1 LEVLAKDSKGDALPM
16 LCLNDSI
23 RHDDPAVQPL
33 LSTIDEAQ
41 TLTQLILAV
50 WPLARV
56 LARHIVE
63 AVLAERA
70 QRPSAWPPCPTCGTA
85 LRSKGFA
92 QRQLMSLFG
101 PLRWRRR
108 VGRCPHGCA
117 IPQVAPFDE
126 ALGVQPQQRTSGEL
140 QCLGCALAVFVPFA
154 TAARLLGWYCGGVVS
169 PRAVWCWVQAAGHRA
184 MEHLQ
189 AELAAVAEGHGPP
202 PEPLTAEAA
211 ALPLALGA
219 DGVMVPFRPEGGK
232 PSGKLRWREIK
243 VGVLAR
249 LGQHRTRTGHIV
261 TRLAQRRLVA
271 VLGDIDALKPRLWLE
286 ALRQGI
292 GHAPQVVWLS
302 DGGRGLWRLFEE
314 QFAGSA
320 TGVLDF
326 YHAAQNLWKSAA
338 AWLDGRTT
346 KAQRWF
352 VWARHR
358 LRHGNPDGVLAD
370 LAEALDVEGL
380 PNTARDTLTTV
391 YAYLERHRAHIDYA
405 KYKELGLPLGSGMV
419 ESACKWL
426 IQQRFK
432 GVGMRW
438 SEDGFN
444 HLVHLRLAWV
454 NGRFEALFEL
464 ALSPNS

>member
-1 LEVLAKDSKGDALPM
+1 LPM
-16 LCLNDSI
+16 LCLSDSI
-23 RHDDPAVQPL
+23 RHDDPSVQQL
-33 LSTIDEAQ
+33 LSTIDEAH

-56 LARHIVE
+56 LAQHIVE
-63 AVLAERA
+63 YVLAERA
-70 QRPSAWPPCPTCGTA
+70 QQPFAWPRCPTCGTS

-92 QRQLMSLFG
+92 PRQLTSLVG

-108 VGRCPHGCA
+108 VGRCPHGCD

-126 ALGVQPQQRTSGEL
+126 VLEVQPHQRTSGEL
-140 QCLGCALAVFVPFA
+140 QYLGCALAVFVPFA
-154 TAARLLGWYCGGVVS
+154 TAARLLGWYCGGGVS
-169 PRAVWCWVQAAGHRA
+169 PHAVWGWVQTAGHQA

-189 AELAAVAEGHGPP
+189 AELTAVAQGHGPL
-202 PEPLTAEAA
+202 PEPLTAEEAT
-211 ALPLALGA
+211 LPLALGA
-219 DGVMVPFRPEGGK
+219 DGVLVPFRPHAGAPRGK
-232 PSGKLRWREIK
+232 IRWREVK

-249 LGQHRTRTGHIV
+249 VGQHRTRTGQSV
-261 TRLAQRRLVA
+261 PRLQHRRLVA
-271 VLGDIDALKPRLWLE
+271 VLGDIETLKPRLWLE

-292 GHAPQVVWLS
+292 KRAPQVVWLS

-314 QFAGSA
+314 QFSA
-320 TGVLDF
+320 SARGILDF

-346 KAQRWF
+346 KAHRWF
-352 VWARHR
+352 AWARHR

-380 PNTARDTLTTV
+380 PATARTTLTTV
-391 YAYLERHRAHIDYA
+391 YAYLERHRDHIDYA
-405 KYKELGLPLGSGMV
+405 TYKALGLPLGSGMV
-419 ESACKWL
+419 ESGCKWL

-454 NGRFEALFEL
+454 NGRFETLFGL
-464 ALSPNS
+464 DQSPNL

>member
-1 LEVLAKDSKGDALPM
+1 M
-16 LCLNDSI
+16 LCLSDSI

-33 LSTIDEAQ
+33 LSTIEQAQ
-41 TLTQLILAV
+41 TLAQLILAV

-56 LARHIVE
+56 LALHIIE
-63 AVLAERA
+63 YVLAERA
-70 QRPSAWPPCPTCGTA
+70 QRPIAWPPCPCCGRS

-92 QRQLMSLFG
+92 PRQLTSLFG

-126 ALGVQPQQRTSGEL
+126 TLGVQPHQRTSGEL

-169 PRAVWCWVQAAGHRA
+169 PRAVWCWVQAAGCQA

-189 AELAAVAEGHGPP
+189 EELVAVARGPEP
-202 PEPLTAEAA
+202 TPEPLTAAQV

-232 PSGKLRWREIK
+232 AKGKLRWREIK
-243 VGVLAR
+243 VGVLAH
-249 LGQHRTRTGHIV
+249 LGQHRTRTGQVV
-261 TRLAQRRLVA
+261 TRLVQRRLVA
-271 VLGDIDALKPRLWLE
+271 VLGDIEALTPRLWLE

-292 GHAPQVVWLS
+292 RSAPQVVWLS
-302 DGGRGLWRLFEE
+302 DGGRGLWRLYEE
-314 QFAGSA
+314 RFAGHA
-320 TGVLDF
+320 RGILDF
-326 YHAAQNLWKSAA
+326 YHAAQQLWRGAA

-346 KAQRWF
+346 QARRWF
-352 VWARHR
+352 GWARHR
-358 LRHGNPDGVLAD
+358 LRHGMPDGVLAD
-370 LAEALDVEGL
+370 LTEALNVEGL
-380 PNTARDTLTTV
+380 PETARETLRTV
-391 YAYLERHRAHIDYA
+391 YAYLSRHREHINYDM
-405 KYKELGLPLGSGMV
+405 YKDLGLPLGSGMV

-444 HLVHLRLAWV
+444 HLLHLRLAWV
-454 NGRFEALFEL
+454 NGRFETLFGL